1 MVPPLLRTVWRSLK
15 KLNVELPYDLATP
28 LLGIYLEKII
38 THKDTC
44 TPMFIDALF
53 AIAKTWKQLK
63 CPPTEEWIKK
73 MWYIYTKE
81 CYSGTKKNEI
91 KPFEATWT

>member
-1 MVPPLLRTVWRSLK
+1 MVHPLLRTVLRFLK
-15 KLNVELPYDLATP
+15 KLNMELPYDLATP

-44 TPMFIDALF
+44 TPMFTDVLF

-63 CPPTEEWIKK
+63 HPLTEEWIETV
-73 MWYIYTKE
+73 WYIYKRNITQL
-81 CYSGTKKNEI
+81 
-91 KPFEATWT
+91 